1 MEINDDTQT
10 AYIKIK
16 TSMNNIIFKR
26 LVNLNQLKK
35 ICPVIHMMIELNQYY
50 DDIIDDKI
58 IIIDIDNCH
67 IELFDYI
74 FSDAFYYD
82 SDYKKKLSILL
93 ASTLEKNIMI
103 LFLINIVDKY
113 SINLNV
119 NKLVNMNV
127 FSFDHNIQNI
137 AFQKYK
143 SYYEKNYRKESPF
156 KSYND
161 LIIKCIA
168 PLSDKNVITK
178 LFLSDVNFLRCMQI
192 NDVSVSLNNMNPYI
206 NDIFKNAKYL
216 IFNQLAN
223 NLDNIKKDEITYYGD
238 IKDDNMIKI
247 NESLH
252 LSHPVTIINDDDGL
266 DDAKI
271 TSINVNN
278 ITYGIEKYVDYVD
291 VFDACNIYT
300 IYKQNNHKTI
310 LRKTILRKTIETISE
325 FSVSPCGNFV
335 AWCEVFGNESNK
347 ANILM
352 IVSNNILVANCI
364 INRKDSKMLFNNSL
378 LWSRVNI

>member
-223 NLDNIKKDEITYYGD
+223 NLNKIKKDEITYYGD
-238 IKDDNMIKI
+238 IKDDNIIKI